1 MSGEMKGLVKCCR
14 TSHYLAACCHID
26 HRVDTVGGVG
36 AGAPVAKMAL
46 IATAGDVKVLAT
58 DLDRAWPD
66 EAASLYMY
74 IAIDP
79 MTVR

>member
-1 MSGEMKGLVKCCR
+1 
-14 TSHYLAACCHID
+14 
-26 HRVDTVGGVG
+26 
-36 AGAPVAKMAL
+36 MAL